1 MIRVYLYPCVL
12 CNGLFIY
19 IYIDNLRVDFIF
31 NLLLQNNYYNRKN
44 VEYLGGE
51 KEKKKREAH

>member
-1 MIRVYLYPCVL
+1 MASLY
-12 CNGLFIY
+12 IY
-19 IYIDNLRVDFIF
+19 IYFDNLRVDFIF

-51 KEKKKREAH
+51 KEKRKERLTKILL